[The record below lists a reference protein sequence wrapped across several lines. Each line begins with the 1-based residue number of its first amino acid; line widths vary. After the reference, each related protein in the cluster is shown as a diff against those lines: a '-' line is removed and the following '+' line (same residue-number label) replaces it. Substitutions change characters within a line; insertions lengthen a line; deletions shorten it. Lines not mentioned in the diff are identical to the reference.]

1 MKKYKVRVI
10 IDPCEEGGYF
20 ATCPALQGCHAE
32 GETYLEALENI
43 QDVIKI
49 HLESRAELGM
59 LPPDQAEV
67 VSVLDTFK
75 VELMV
80 PVAEA

>member
-20 ATCPALQGCHAE
+20 ATCPALPGCHAE

-43 QDVIKI
+43 QAIIWI
-49 HLESRAELGM
+49 HLECRADLGA
-59 LPPDQAEV
+59 LTSDQAEV
-67 VSVLDTFK
+67 ASALDTFK
-75 VELMV
+75 VELLV
-80 PVAEA
+80 PVSV

>member
-10 IDPCEEGGYF
+10 IEPCEEGGYF

-43 QDVIKI
+43 QDIIWI
-49 HLESRAELGM
+49 HLESRAELGA
-59 LPPDQAEV
+59 LTSDQAEV
-67 VSVLDTFK
+67 ASALDTFK
-75 VELMV
+75 VELLV
-80 PVAEA
+80 PVSV

>member
-10 IDPCEEGGYF
+10 IEPCEEGGYF

-43 QDVIKI
+43 QDII
-49 HLESRAELGM
+49 RIQLESRAELGT
-59 LPPDQAEV
+59 LTPDQAEV
-67 VSVLDTFK
+67 ASVLDTFK

-80 PVAEA
+80 PVNA